1 MKKDRKVIIMD
12 SVKSKNKKIQ
22 VNVNRKL
29 AAKAE
34 NIMDE
39 IGFNPNVVINS
50 LYKEIVA
57 TGKIPLSFSLTKEQ
71 RAELELRDAVKDI
84 PVHRVKSKKD
94 LEEFFDD
101 ES

>member
-34 NIMDE
+34 NIMD
-39 IGFNPNVVINS
+39 
-50 LYKEIVA
+50 
-57 TGKIPLSFSLTKEQ
+57 
-71 RAELELRDAVKDI
+71 
-84 PVHRVKSKKD
+84 
-94 LEEFFDD
+94 
-101 ES
+101 

>member
-39 IGFNPNVVINS
+39 IGLNPTVVINA

-57 TGKIPLSFSLTKEQ
+57 TGKIPLSFSLRQ

>member
-39 IGFNPNVVINS
+39 IGLNPTVVINA

-57 TGKIPLSFSLTKEQ
+57 TGKIPLSFSLGRLQEIT
-71 RAELELRDAVKDI
+71 
-84 PVHRVKSKKD
+84 
-94 LEEFFDD
+94 
-101 ES
+101 

>member
-39 IGFNPNVVINS
+39 IGLNPTVVINA

-57 TGKIPLSFSLTKEQ
+57 TGKIPLSFSLRQ
-71 RAELELRDAVKDI
+71 
-84 PVHRVKSKKD
+84 KS
-94 LEEFFDD
+94 
-101 ES
+101 SAPN